1 MGHWKQLTLDEL
13 QQLKSGD
20 KIRIRG
26 KDNVVTADANKCR
39 FLVAEEYK
47 DSKNKLS
54 QCFAYCCGY
63 EDHLI
68 PVHKLTGETTMKT
81 KQFTKADLKTG
92 YRLILEDGE
101 VGIVFMDSD
110 IISLPYS
117 RNWVKYINHSNG
129 FDDLDCWDNKLN
141 PAESTWVSKVVRVE
155 KPSHAPDIFKLDCKV
170 KIIWEREAPK
180 SKEQIAY
187 DEAVEATEAARQA
200 YELAQ
205 KKLEA
210 LNPANK

>member
-1 MGHWKQLTLDEL
+1 MDQLIE
-13 QQLKSGD
+13 
-20 KIRIRG
+20 
-26 KDNVVTADANKCR
+26 
-39 FLVAEEYK
+39 
-47 DSKNKLS
+47 
-54 QCFAYCCGY
+54 
-63 EDHLI
+63 
-68 PVHKLTGETTMKT
+68 ETTMKT
-81 KQFTKADLKTG
+81 KQFTKSDLKTG
-92 YRLILEDGE
+92 YRIILEDGE

-110 IISLPYS
+110 ITSTLYS

-129 FDDLDCWDNKLN
+129 FDDLDYWDDTLDPKEYFGV
-141 PAESTWVSKVVRVE
+141 PKVVRVE
-155 KPSHAPDIFKLDCKV
+155 KPSFAPDIFKLECAV